1 MNCGTDFSLVTDSD
15 ENYEAICS
23 DTRSISLSEDRVCC
37 AESDILKDPEPCSSY
52 PDRR

>member
-15 ENYEAICS
+15 ENYEAICF
-23 DTRSISLSEDRVCC
+23 DTRSISEDRVCC

>member
-15 ENYEAICS
+15 ENYEAVCF
-23 DTRSISLSEDRVCC
+23 DTRSRDLEERVCC